1 MENRME
7 ISLLMDHYGVLLTEK
22 QRSIMSMYYDMD
34 LSLSEIAENQ
44 DTSRQA
50 IHDLIKRCIRI
61 LEDYEGKLSLMR
73 SSQESERTK
82 ERIMMVLGESC
93 LKDDNTLLQ
102 EISGL
107 LGEI

>member
-44 DTSRQA
+44 ETSRQA
-50 IHDLIKRCIRI
+50 IHDLVKRCIRI

-82 ERIMMVLGESC
+82 ERIMMVLGESS

-102 EISGL
+102 EIRGL

>member
-44 DTSRQA
+44 ETSRQA
-50 IHDLIKRCIRI
+50 IHDLVKRCIRI
-61 LEDYEGKLSLMR
+61 LEDYEGKLSFMR

-82 ERIMMVLGESC
+82 EKIMMVLRESC
-93 LKDDNTLLQ
+93 LKNDNTLLQ